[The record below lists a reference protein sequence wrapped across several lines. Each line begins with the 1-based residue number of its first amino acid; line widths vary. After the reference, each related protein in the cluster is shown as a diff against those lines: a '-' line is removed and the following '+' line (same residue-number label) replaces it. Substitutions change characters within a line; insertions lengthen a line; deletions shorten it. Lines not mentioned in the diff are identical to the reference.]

1 MQVTVRLVGVFR
13 IDRFREERR
22 CYPETATVRD
32 IVCELGI
39 PLSLLG
45 IVLINGS
52 HAAIDDQFRDGDTIT
67 LLPFIDGG

>member
-22 CYPETATVRD
+22 SYPETTTIRD
-32 IVCELGI
+32 IVSELGI
-39 PLSLLG
+39 PLPLLG

-52 HAAIDDQFRDGDTIT
+52 HAGLDDQLREGDTIT